1 MAARQ
6 PHVVLIMTDQQRWD
20 TVGGA
25 APVETPYLDW
35 LASRGTRFTA
45 AYSAT
50 PSCIP
55 ARASLMTGLDPWH
68 TGILGMGGGQPHAAN
83 LGPTLPS
90 RLVEAGYHAIS
101 VGKLHFSPQRSLQ
114 GFHRT
119 VLDES
124 RRHEDPGFVSDY
136 TRWFNQVAPRGAD
149 RYEHGIDFNSWMSR
163 PFTLPDHLHATNWT
177 AATAIEAL
185 HDRDPSKP
193 LFLNLSF
200 ARPHS
205 PYDPPAHYFDRYERA
220 DLPGAAIGDWA
231 GINDVPAD
239 AADPNAWRGRR
250 SAAEVHRAR
259 AGYYG
264 SISHLD
270 AQIGRFLIELRR
282 AGMFDDTL
290 FVFASD
296 HGDMLGDHHLWRK
309 TYAYE
314 GSAHVPLV
322 ITPPASWRREVA
334 PTSDA
339 PVLLQDVL
347 PTILEGI
354 GAAPAAGID
363 GRSLWGECHGDTT
376 GRRAWVHGEHSTCY
390 HPSQE
395 MQYLTD
401 GRTKYIWFPR
411 TGREQLFD
419 LTTDPYECHEL
430 SGDADEQ
437 ERLRTWRGR
446 LVEILAARDA
456 GLTRDGELV
465 PQTDRPPLVSPA
477 AAERVIRF
485 V

>member
-1 MAARQ
+1 MTRRR
-6 PHVVLIMTDQQRWD
+6 PNVVLIMTDQQRWD

-25 APVETPYLDW
+25 TPAETPYLDW

-68 TGILGMGGGQPHAAN
+68 TGILGMGKGQPHCAN

-90 RLVEAGYHAIS
+90 RLADAGYHAIS

-136 TRWFNQVAPRGAD
+136 TQWYQRVAPAGAD

-163 PFTLPDHLHATNWT
+163 PFTLPEHLHATNWT
-177 AATAIEAL
+177 ATAAIEAL

-193 LFLNLSF
+193 FFLNLSF

-205 PYDPPAHYFDRYERA
+205 PYDPPPYYFDRYHRTE
-220 DLPGAAIGDWA
+220 LPPAAIGDWA
-231 GINDVPAD
+231 EVNDVPAERH
-239 AADPNAWRGRR
+239 DPNAWRSRR
-250 SAAEVHRAR
+250 SEAEIHRAR

-264 SISHLD
+264 SVSHID
-270 AQIGRFLIELRR
+270 SQIGRVLIELRR

-290 FVFASD
+290 FVFCSD

-314 GSAHVPLV
+314 GSAHIPLQV
-322 ITPPASWRREVA
+322 TPPASWGRDVVA
-334 PTSDA
+334 ASDA
-339 PVLLQDVL
+339 PATLQDIL

-354 GAAPAAGID
+354 GAEPAEGID
-363 GRSLWGECHGDTT
+363 GRSLWGECAGDTA
-376 GRRAWVHGEHSTCY
+376 GRREFLHGEHSTCY

-411 TGREQLFD
+411 TGEEQLFD
-419 LTTDPYECHEL
+419 LTSDPYECVEL
-430 SGDADEQ
+430 SRRAEEQ
-437 ERLRTWRGR
+437 QRLRTWRGR
-446 LVEILAARDA
+446 LVDILAPRDA
-456 GLTRDGELV
+456 GLTEGDALI

-477 AAERVIRF
+477 AADRVTRY